1 MAKGR
6 LPTSPHDETPVNRAG
21 SAERRH
27 SSATGADRTSA
38 KRRVTIREVANLAQV
53 SLGTV
58 SNVLN
63 NPTVV
68 APTTRKRVLDAI
80 DSTRFV
86 RNTAAHQLRAG
97 KSRTIGVVLLDIAN
111 PFFTEIVRGAE
122 HVLREQDYVLMLC
135 STDESAKRE
144 QRYFRVLEE
153 HRVDGIL
160 VCPVDSD
167 LESAVALVARGI
179 PTVLLDRDG
188 SSHGLCSAA
197 VDDIRGAELAADHL
211 FDLGHQAIALVN
223 GPATIRQCIDR
234 KEGARRSVKRARC
247 YRSASL
253 QEIVV
258 GALTIDQGEGA
269 VAALLAAE
277 PRPSAVM
284 CANDLLAFGVLRGLA
299 AAGVGVPEEM
309 AVVGYDDVVFASM
322 LSPSLSSV
330 RQPKYELGVAA
341 AELLL
346 EEVTGAPHEHRA
358 IRFEPELVVRA
369 SSTPRPVSAPRAK
382 RSRPG

>member
-1 MAKGR
+1 
-6 LPTSPHDETPVNRAG
+6 
-21 SAERRH
+21 
-27 SSATGADRTSA
+27 
-38 KRRVTIREVANLAQV
+38 
-53 SLGTV
+53 
-58 SNVLN
+58 
-63 NPTVV
+63 
-68 APTTRKRVLDAI
+68 
-80 DSTRFV
+80 
-86 RNTAAHQLRAG
+86 
-97 KSRTIGVVLLDIAN
+97 
-111 PFFTEIVRGAE
+111 
-122 HVLREQDYVLMLC
+122 
-135 STDESAKRE
+135 
-144 QRYFRVLEE
+144 
-153 HRVDGIL
+153 
-160 VCPVDSD
+160 
-167 LESAVALVARGI
+167 VALVARGI

-211 FDLGHQAIALVN
+211 FELGHQAIALVN

-284 CANDLLAFGVLRGLA
+284 CANDLLAFRVLRGLA

>member
-1 MAKGR
+1 MTNGE
-6 LPTSPHDETPVNRAG
+6 LPTSLHDGTPVNRLG
-21 SAERRH
+21 PAERRN
-27 SSATGADRTSA
+27 SSSSGADHTSA

-63 NPTVV
+63 NPLVV
-68 APTTRKRVLDAI
+68 APATRKRVLDAI

-86 RNTAAHQLRAG
+86 RNTAAHQLRVG

-122 HVLREQDYVLMLC
+122 HVLREQDYALMLC

-167 LESAVALVARGI
+167 LESAVALVASGI

-211 FDLGHQAIALVN
+211 FELGHQAVALVN

-234 KEGARRSVKRARC
+234 KEGAHRSVQRARC
-247 YRSASL
+247 RSASL

-277 PRPSAVM
+277 PHPSAVM

-299 AAGVGVPEEM
+299 AAGVAVPEEM

-369 SSTPRPVSAPRAK
+369 SSTPRPVSA
-382 RSRPG
+382 RPIS

>member
-1 MAKGR
+1 MTNGE
-6 LPTSPHDETPVNRAG
+6 LPTSLHDGTPVNRLG
-21 SAERRH
+21 PAERRN
-27 SSATGADRTSA
+27 SSSSGADHTSA

-63 NPTVV
+63 NPLVV
-68 APTTRKRVLDAI
+68 APATRKRVLDAI

-122 HVLREQDYVLMLC
+122 HVLREQDYALMLC

-167 LESAVALVARGI
+167 LESAVALVASGI

-211 FDLGHQAIALVN
+211 FELGHQAIALVN

-234 KEGARRSVKRARC
+234 KEGARRSVQRARC
-247 YRSASL
+247 RSASL
-253 QEIVV
+253 KEIVV
-258 GALTIDQGEGA
+258 GALTIDQGEAA
-269 VAALLAAE
+269 VVALLAAE

-299 AAGVGVPEEM
+299 AAGVAVPEEM

-369 SSTPRPVSAPRAK
+369 SSTPRPVSA
-382 RSRPG
+382 RPIS

>member
-1 MAKGR
+1 MPNGE
-6 LPTSPHDETPVNRAG
+6 LPTSLHDGTPVNRLG
-21 SAERRH
+21 PAERRN
-27 SSATGADRTSA
+27 SSSSGADHTSA

-63 NPTVV
+63 NPVVV
-68 APTTRKRVLDAI
+68 APATRKRVLDAI

-86 RNTAAHQLRAG
+86 RNTAAHQLRVG

-122 HVLREQDYVLMLC
+122 HVLREQDYALMLC

-167 LESAVALVARGI
+167 LESAVALVASGI

-211 FDLGHQAIALVN
+211 FELGHQAVALVN

-234 KEGARRSVKRARC
+234 KEGARRSVQRARC
-247 YRSASL
+247 RSASL

-269 VAALLAAE
+269 VPALLAGE

-299 AAGVGVPEEM
+299 AAGVAVPEEM

-369 SSTPRPVSAPRAK
+369 SSTPRPVSAPPI
-382 RSRPG
+382 S

>member
-1 MAKGR
+1 MNR
-6 LPTSPHDETPVNRAG
+6 LGP
-21 SAERRH
+21 AERRH
-27 SSATGADRTSA
+27 SSSSGGADRTSA

-63 NPTVV
+63 NPLVV
-68 APTTRKRVLDAI
+68 APATRKRVLDAI

-86 RNTAAHQLRAG
+86 RNTAAHQLRVG

-122 HVLREQDYVLMLC
+122 HVLREQDYALMLC

-167 LESAVALVARGI
+167 LESAVALVASGI

-211 FDLGHQAIALVN
+211 FELGHEAIALVN

-234 KEGARRSVKRARC
+234 KEGARRSVQRARC
-247 YRSASL
+247 RSASL

-258 GALTIDQGEGA
+258 GALTIDQGEAA
-269 VAALLAAE
+269 VAALLAVE

-299 AAGVGVPEEM
+299 AAGVAVPEEM

-369 SSTPRPVSAPRAK
+369 SSTPRPVSAP
-382 RSRPG
+382 PTN

>member
-1 MAKGR
+1 MTNGD
-6 LPTSPHDETPVNRAG
+6 LPTSLHDGTPVNRLG
-21 SAERRH
+21 PVERRN
-27 SSATGADRTSA
+27 SSSSGADHTSA

-63 NPTVV
+63 NPLVV
-68 APTTRKRVLDAI
+68 APATRKRVLDAI

-86 RNTAAHQLRAG
+86 RNTAAHQLRVG

-122 HVLREQDYVLMLC
+122 HVLREQDYALMLC

-144 QRYFRVLEE
+144 RRYFRVLEE

-167 LESAVALVARGI
+167 LESAVALVASGI

-211 FDLGHQAIALVN
+211 FELGHQAIALVN

-234 KEGARRSVKRARC
+234 KEGARRSVQRARC
-247 YRSASL
+247 RSASL

-258 GALTIDQGEGA
+258 GALTIDQGEAA
-269 VAALLAAE
+269 VVALLAAE

-299 AAGVGVPEEM
+299 AAGVAVPEEM

-369 SSTPRPVSAPRAK
+369 SSTPRPVSAP
-382 RSRPG
+382 PTN

>member
-1 MAKGR
+1 MTNGE
-6 LPTSPHDETPVNRAG
+6 LPTSLHDGTPVNRLG
-21 SAERRH
+21 PAERRN
-27 SSATGADRTSA
+27 SSSSGADHTSA

-63 NPTVV
+63 NPLVV
-68 APTTRKRVLDAI
+68 APATRKRVLDAI

-167 LESAVALVARGI
+167 LESAVALVASGI

-211 FDLGHQAIALVN
+211 FELGHQAIALVN

-234 KEGARRSVKRARC
+234 KEGARRSVQRARC
-247 YRSASL
+247 RSASL

-269 VAALLAAE
+269 VAALLAGK

-299 AAGVGVPEEM
+299 AAGVAVPEEM

-369 SSTPRPVSAPRAK
+369 SSTPRPVSAP
-382 RSRPG
+382 PTN

>member
-1 MAKGR
+1 MPNGE
-6 LPTSPHDETPVNRAG
+6 LPTSLHDGTPVNRLG
-21 SAERRH
+21 PAERRN
-27 SSATGADRTSA
+27 SSSSGADHTSA

-63 NPTVV
+63 NPVVV
-68 APTTRKRVLDAI
+68 APATRKRVLDAI

-86 RNTAAHQLRAG
+86 RNTAAHQLRVG

-122 HVLREQDYVLMLC
+122 HVLREQDYALMLC

-167 LESAVALVARGI
+167 LESAVALVASGI

-211 FDLGHQAIALVN
+211 FELGHQAVALVN

-234 KEGARRSVKRARC
+234 KEGARRSVQRARC
-247 YRSASL
+247 RSASL

-299 AAGVGVPEEM
+299 AAGVAVPEEM

-369 SSTPRPVSAPRAK
+369 SSTPRPVSAPPI
-382 RSRPG
+382 S

>member
-1 MAKGR
+1 MG
-6 LPTSPHDETPVNRAG
+6 PTESRNSRAP
-21 SAERRH
+21 
-27 SSATGADRTSA
+27 GADRASA

-53 SLGTV
+53 SIGTV

-63 NPTVV
+63 NPSVV
-68 APTTRKRVLDAI
+68 SPTTRKRVLDTI

-86 RNTAAHQLRAG
+86 RNTAAHQLRVG

-122 HVLREQDYVLMLC
+122 HVLRDQNYVLMVC
-135 STDESAKRE
+135 STDESVRRE
-144 QRYFRVLEE
+144 QRYLRVLEE
-153 HRVDGIL
+153 HRVDGLL
-160 VCPVDSD
+160 VSPVDSD
-167 LESAVALVARGI
+167 LESAVGLAARGI

-211 FDLGHQAIALVN
+211 FGLGHQAIALVN

-234 KEGARRSVKRARC
+234 REGANRSAWRARRG
-247 YRSASL
+247 RSASL

-258 GALTIDQGEGA
+258 GALTIDRGEGA

-299 AAGVGVPEEM
+299 AAGVAVPEQM

-322 LSPSLSSV
+322 LSPPLSSV

-346 EEVTGAPHEHRA
+346 EEVSGAPHEHRA
-358 IRFEPELVVRA
+358 VRFEPELVVRA
-369 SSTPRPVSAPRAK
+369 SSTLRA
-382 RSRPG
+382 

>member
-1 MAKGR
+1 MTRDRSSEGD
-6 LPTSPHDETPVNRAG
+6 HDLVPDESAA
-21 SAERRH
+21 SAERRR
-27 SSATGADRTSA
+27 SGASGVGRTPA
-38 KRRVTIREVANLAQV
+38 QRRVTIREVANIAKV

-63 NPTVV
+63 KPSVV
-68 APTTRKRVLDAI
+68 APDTRKRVLDVI
-80 DSTRFV
+80 DATRFV
-86 RNTAAHQLRAG
+86 RNTAAHQLRVG

-122 HVLREQDYVLMLC
+122 HVLREQNYVLMVC
-135 STDESAKRE
+135 STDESARRE
-144 QRYFRVLEE
+144 QRYLRVLEE
-153 HRVDGIL
+153 HRVDGLL
-160 VCPVDSD
+160 VSPVDSD
-167 LESAVALVARGI
+167 LESAVAIAARGI

-188 SSHGLCSAA
+188 SSRGLCSAA

-211 FDLGHQAIALVN
+211 FDMGHRAIALVN
-223 GPATIRQCIDR
+223 GPTTIRQCIDR
-234 KEGARRSVKRARC
+234 LEGAK
-247 YRSASL
+247 RSARRAGPRGRVSL

-258 GALTIDQGEGA
+258 GALTIDRGEGA
-269 VAALLAAE
+269 VAALLATE

-299 AAGVGVPEEM
+299 AAGVAVPDQM

-346 EEVTGAPHEHRA
+346 EEVAGATHEHRA
-358 IRFEPELVVRA
+358 VRFEPELVVRA
-369 SSTPRPVSAPRAK
+369 SSTPRPGTPHG
-382 RSRPG
+382 RS

>member
-1 MAKGR
+1 MNRVGR
-6 LPTSPHDETPVNRAG
+6 GD
-21 SAERRH
+21 RRH
-27 SSATGADRTSA
+27 ASASA
-38 KRRVTIREVANLAQV
+38 GDFVPGKRRVTICEVADLAQV

-63 NPTVV
+63 NPSVV
-68 APTTRKRVLDAI
+68 APVTRKRVLDAI

-86 RNTAAHQLRAG
+86 RNTAARQLRVG

-135 STDESAKRE
+135 SSDESAKRE
-144 QRYFRVLEE
+144 QRYLRMLEE
-153 HRVDGIL
+153 HRVDAIL
-160 VCPVDSD
+160 VCPVESD
-167 LESAVALVARGI
+167 LTSATALVASGI

-188 SSHGLCSAA
+188 SSYGLCSAA

-211 FDLGHQAIALVN
+211 LELGHKAIVLVN

-234 KEGARRSVKRARC
+234 KEGALRSVRRARA
-247 YRSASL
+247 RGTSL

-258 GALTIDQGEGA
+258 GALTIDQGERA
-269 VAALLAAE
+269 VTAMLSAD
-277 PRPSAVM
+277 PRPTAVM

-299 AAGVGVPEEM
+299 AAHVAVPGEM

-346 EEVTGAPHEHRA
+346 EEVAGKPHEHRA

-369 SSTPRPVSAPRAK
+369 STSQTRECSPGTTRSSAL
-382 RSRPG
+382 

>member
-1 MAKGR
+1 MNR
-6 LPTSPHDETPVNRAG
+6 LGP
-21 SAERRH
+21 AEPRH
-27 SSATGADRTSA
+27 SGSSGADRTSA

-63 NPTVV
+63 NPSVV
-68 APTTRKRVLDAI
+68 APGTRKRVLDAI

-86 RNTAAHQLRAG
+86 RNTAAHQLRVG

-122 HVLREQDYVLMLC
+122 HVLREQDYALMLC

-167 LESAVALVARGI
+167 LESAVALVASGI

-211 FDLGHQAIALVN
+211 FELGHQAVALVN

-234 KEGARRSVKRARC
+234 KEGARRSVQRARC
-247 YRSASL
+247 RSASL

-299 AAGVGVPEEM
+299 AAGVAVPEEM

-369 SSTPRPVSAPRAK
+369 SSTPRPVSAPPI
-382 RSRPG
+382 S